1 MQHGKLNLINT
12 ISTSSG
18 SNASVFII
26 SGVMSEGPEEVVF
39 WRLSTLVMYFS
50 NERSSDLPGR

>member
-18 SNASVFII
+18 SNASGFII
-26 SGVMSEGPEEVVF
+26 SGVMSEGLEEVVF
-39 WRLSTLVMYFS
+39 WILLTLVMYFS
-50 NERSSDLPGR
+50 NERSSDFPVR